1 MLRRDLSLGKF
12 SARPAQVALP
22 DVPAIESTLV
32 LDGPCDTAGMRLQC
46 LVVCELGPQLVAE
59 VLSRNPIDLGLKIAH
74 QRLEN
79 ALRSNPVAMTCSR
92 RVCSMHCMCTE
103 KMSFCSVRVVVHVRT
118 PPASSGAS
126 RWLAAGG
133 AQRSGGGLPGSSCPA
148 AAGPRACR
156 LRQNRRAR
164 SCRAGRPARRAA

>member
-1 MLRRDLSLGKF
+1 MLRRDFGLSKF
-12 SARPAQVALP
+12 STHPVQVALP
-22 DVPAIESTLV
+22 DVPAIESTLI

-46 LVVCELGPQLVAE
+46 LVVRELGPKVGAD

-133 AQRSGGGLPGSSCPA
+133 AQRSEGGLPGSSYQS
-148 AAGPRACR
+148 AAGPPEAACR
-156 LRQNRRAR
+156 LPLLSLA
-164 SCRAGRPARRAA
+164 CRHR